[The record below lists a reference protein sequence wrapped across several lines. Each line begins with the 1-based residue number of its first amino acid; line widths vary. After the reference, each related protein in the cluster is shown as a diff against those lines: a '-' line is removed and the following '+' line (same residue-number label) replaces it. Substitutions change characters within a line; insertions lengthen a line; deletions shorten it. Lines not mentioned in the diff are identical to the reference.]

1 MTFVKRGY
9 VKFNNF
15 IGGAVKKGKSQL
27 NVRAFVKQD
36 TIQIY
41 T

>member
-1 MTFVKRGY
+1 MSNLTTLQE
-9 VKFNNF
+9 
-15 IGGAVKKGKSQL
+15 GGAVKKGKSQL
-27 NVRAFVKQD
+27 NFRAFVKQD